1 MASKPLRMCIACR
14 KMTDKKE
21 LIRFALLEDEVVL
34 DENHKIQSRGA
45 YICNNETCIALA
57 KKKNA
62 LSRHFKRKV
71 PERIYDILGE

>member
-21 LIRFALLEDEVVL
+21 LLRFALLNDEVVF
-34 DENHKIQSRGA
+34 DKNHKIQSRGA
-45 YICNNETCIALA
+45 YVCNSKECILLA

-71 PERIYDILGE
+71 DESIYNILGE

>member
-14 KMTDKKE
+14 KMKEKKE
-21 LIRFALLEDEVVL
+21 LLRFALLDDEVVF
-34 DENHKIQSRGA
+34 DKNHKIQSRGA
-45 YICNNETCIALA
+45 YICNNEDCKTLA

-71 PERIYDILGE
+71 DESIYDILGE

>member
-14 KMTDKKE
+14 NMIEKKE
-21 LIRFALLEDEVVL
+21 LLRFALLDDEVVY
-34 DENHKIQSRGA
+34 DKDHKIQSRGA
-45 YICNNETCIALA
+45 YICKNNDCIALA

-71 PERIYDILGE
+71 EDSIYDIFGE

>member
-14 KMTDKKE
+14 NMKDKKE
-21 LIRFALLEDEVVL
+21 LLRFALLDDEVVL
-34 DENHKIQSRGA
+34 DKNHKIQSRGA
-45 YICNNETCIALA
+45 YICNNNDCIALA

-71 PERIYDILGE
+71 TDSIYDILGE